1 MNRLL
6 SYLILMSLMLPLL
19 AWGQKTEG
27 YSNALR
33 VTIKPEMGP
42 MGKYYALLIAN
53 QNYQD
58 QEINDL
64 EEPLNDLNDMYDILT
79 SQYTFEPDNV
89 TVLKD
94 PVRKDMI
101 IVLDRLADALTEKD
115 NLLIF
120 YAGHG
125 YYKESTNQ
133 GFWLP
138 ADAQKDNTSNW
149 FRNTTLVDYIG
160 AIPTKHTLLISD
172 ACFSGSIFKTRKAFD
187 NASLAYFKLYALKSR
202 KGMTSGT
209 LNEVPDRS
217 VFLKYLKK
225 RLTENTDKYVS
236 SEEIYSGLKKA
247 VMNNSP
253 NIPRYGEIQNVGDEG
268 GDFIFIR
275 RD

>member
-6 SYLILMSLMLPLL
+6 SFLILMSLMLPLL

-27 YSNALR
+27 YSNPLR
-33 VTIKPEMGP
+33 VTIKPEIGP
-42 MGKYYALLIAN
+42 MGKYFALLIAN

-64 EEPLNDLNDMYDILT
+64 DEPLNDLNDMYDILT
-79 SQYTFEPDNV
+79 SHYTFEPDNV
-89 TVLKD
+89 IVLKD
-94 PVRKDMI
+94 PERKDMI
-101 IVLDRLADALTEKD
+101 IALDNLADELTEKD

-125 YYKESTNQ
+125 YYKEPTNQ